1 MKKLLYLLLAFLLVV
16 TLTACGPAIT
26 EAQSGIVYKIDTGAA
41 SESLIQPS
49 AVSGYAGNSMPFQGM
64 DLSRPI
70 VALIALAFEILL
82 AIVAKHVVPPLRRW
96 LDARASK
103 DQQTVLWNLIVRFVD
118 AAEGTFGV
126 KMGKEKMN
134 FVQSRLRSMGYDVDT
149 NYIEAAVKQMNDRL
163 MFQFADGLGVT
174 TAKLDETK
182 DEPGVSLEI
191 TEWPLELLRDF
202 CAANGIDAT
211 GCVSRE
217 DYVDAIGRGGRR
229 SDEPP
234 NDTSKETENPN
245 NVVNDL
251 SWEEIIPEEE
261 VE

>member
-1 MKKLLYLLLAFLLVV
+1 MKKIVYLLLSFLLVV
-16 TLTACGPAIT
+16 TLTACGPAFA
-26 EAQSGIVYKIDTGAA
+26 EAQPEVVYK
-41 SESLIQPS
+41 
-49 AVSGYAGNSMPFQGM
+49 F
-64 DLSRPI
+64 DLTRPI
-70 VALIALAFEILL
+70 VALIALAFEVLL

-126 KMGKEKMN
+126 KMGKEKMA
-134 FVQSRLRSMGYDVDT
+134 FVQSQLRSMGYDVDT
-149 NYIEAAVKQMNDRL
+149 DYIEAAVKQMNDRL

-174 TAKLDETK
+174 TGEPDEAKDG
-182 DEPGVSLEI
+182 PGISLEI
-191 TEWPLELLRDF
+191 TEWPLDMLRDF

-217 DYVDAIGRGGRR
+217 DYMDAIERGGRR

-234 NDTSKETENPN
+234 IEAPQGANEI
-245 NVVNDL
+245 L
-251 SWEEIIPEEE
+251 SEIPEEE

>member
-16 TLTACGPAIT
+16 TLTACGPAIA

-41 SESLIQPS
+41 SESLIQPA

-82 AIVAKHVVPPLRRW
+82 AVVAKHVVPPLRRW